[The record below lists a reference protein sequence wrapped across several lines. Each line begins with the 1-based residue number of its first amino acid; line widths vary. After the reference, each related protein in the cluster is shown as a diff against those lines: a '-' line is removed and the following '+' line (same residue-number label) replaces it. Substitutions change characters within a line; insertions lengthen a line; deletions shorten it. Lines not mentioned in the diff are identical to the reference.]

1 MKKREV
7 APPIRSGV
15 SQQNTK
21 HINSMLIFDA
31 VRKSGKAARVKISEM
46 TGLSTSTVSELVDGL
61 ITDGLLVEYGN
72 EVNQSRGRNPILLS
86 INPEGGYTIVIEV
99 INTGYNCYLC
109 NLLCEI
115 VGTSFY
121 RVSEGKKHCV
131 GEIIEGLLGANGI
144 KNESVLGICID
155 YPGICDRRGRSM
167 LYSIVVDNEDYLNNE
182 DIDLLAERFPNA
194 AMMVNNDSS
203 IAAYASFRVSGP
215 HISEVVIYLNMFE
228 CVGAGAILSNGQGED
243 IYEFPIEIGQ
253 LLMPAGDESQAGEL
267 ETFEKRT
274 NALEI
279 FKKINNQTDIRL
291 DYTDEYLTE
300 KNFDCMKT
308 IGDELAKGNTEVE
321 SVISDIAKD
330 IAIALSN
337 IRNTIQ
343 PSDVFV
349 GGMVKNLGEKFV
361 EMIEKEISLIPS
373 LPYDGKMN
381 IHLSGIDNSTKI
393 VGAANMLMDSVFA
406 LV

>member
-1 MKKREV
+1 M
-7 APPIRSGV
+7 
-15 SQQNTK
+15 
-21 HINSMLIFDA
+21 
-31 VRKSGKAARVKISEM
+31 
-46 TGLSTSTVSELVDGL
+46 
-61 ITDGLLVEYGN
+61 
-72 EVNQSRGRNPILLS
+72 
-86 INPEGGYTIVIEV
+86 IEV

-253 LLMPAGDESQAGEL
+253 LFMPAGDESQAGEL

-279 FKKINNQTDIRL
+279 FKKINTRGEKKPARHRL
-291 DYTDEYLTE
+291 YDLCV
-300 KNFDCMKT
+300 FRH
-308 IGDELAKGNTEVE
+308 G
-321 SVISDIAKD
+321 
-330 IAIALSN
+330 ALSAGLLALHW
-337 IRNTIQ
+337 RVQ
-343 PSDVFV
+343 GYGFLHGRHPRAGAGVHAGRPRADD
-349 GGMVKNLGEKFV
+349 
-361 EMIEKEISLIPS
+361 
-373 LPYDGKMN
+373 LPAG
-381 IHLSGIDNSTKI
+381 LCQRGCG
-393 VGAANMLMDSVFA
+393 VLCAA
-406 LV
+406 